1 MKASF
6 SNYGSTVYVTAPGV
20 NVISAFPGGYYAMVS
35 GTSFSAPLV
44 SGTAALMVS
53 QGLPSLLR
61 TLGLASPT
69 TESQVANGLT
79 YAQPISAPPLNNRRL
94 DSYKAVQTWRTTLG
108 LQ

>member
-1 MKASF
+1 MTTYPY
-6 SNYGSTVYVTAPGV
+6 NT
-20 NVISAFPGGYYAMVS
+20 YAAGW